1 MNDCMNSIITDSSIV
16 LLREDIF
23 FKYFYAELWTATG
36 AQYNGLGIMVLTILK
51 IQNLFHKLWDLLEL
65 FLAFLVQ
72 RVL

>member
-1 MNDCMNSIITDSSIV
+1 MIV
-16 LLREDIF
+16 WIALSQIVALCYWEDIF
-23 FKYFYAELWTATG
+23 LKYFYAELWTATG

>member
-1 MNDCMNSIITDSSIV
+1 MIV
-16 LLREDIF
+16 WIALSQIVALCYWEDIF